1 MAACLLLAN
10 ALRAELT
17 YSSSSTAPP
26 VDAADIANLAGG
38 GALTGGDDAN
48 WIFGLDRPS
57 QGQTFTTG
65 SNPAGYDLDA
75 VTIQRATGTTS
86 YSFADV
92 TGLTYRLR
100 IDTPSGTDLSAADLL
115 NDTTASI
122 VARATTAEGANLV
135 TDPAALGYVTLSGFS
150 VHLNPD
156 TTYSFD
162 VVVPNGISQGWR
174 LNATTDTNSYTGG
187 TAFSSGDNGTP
198 TDTLVARSGDRVFH
212 LNLVET
218 TAGSP
223 PALAGTDPADDANN
237 VPASANLVASFNKQ
251 VQAGT
256 GSISLRRTSDD
267 VEIESFDVSS
277 SSQLSFS
284 GSQLTIDPAAN
295 LTAGVEY
302 YVLIPASA
310 VKDASGNFF
319 AGITTPGA
327 WSFTADGTA
336 PMGSGMVPMA
346 GATGVSTT
354 AGLTLTFDEAVQTGT
369 GTITIHRV
377 SDDGVVETIDVTT
390 EAVVIDGTDVTIT
403 RSIVLDG
410 FTNYY
415 VNISA
420 GAFTDLSGNPFAGV
434 SGSSAWAFSTAAAAV
449 QLSGGDVIKL
459 DLGTAGDG
467 DGPPGATADWNQVT
481 SGANITIG
489 AGSVKRHGD
498 AAVVSG
504 VTINVA
510 AGSLVNTGQ
519 ANDSKAAGW
528 SGLVGDPYYNDE
540 AFTDLVYGYNPG
552 QLTVTF
558 GGLDPSLTYNLRTYS
573 LMNEGLANFG
583 LTVTDGGG
591 TIVRTNLNRA
601 ALYATAPLSPN
612 LIFEGI
618 SPDGS
623 GNIAATISSTAGVS
637 FEAVVLEAIQ
647 DHPSG
652 YANWAAA
659 QTPPLL
665 GGPTAVGPDGLSN
678 LMVYALDL
686 KTDGTNGSAGTLAGT
701 RLSFAKRAEAVANG
715 DVTYAIEESDDLG
728 QADPW
733 TEIPTYVENSAT
745 TISCDLPPGKSRTFV
760 RLVVRQP

>member
-1 MAACLLLAN
+1 MAACLLLAGP
-10 ALRAELT
+10 LRAELT
-17 YSSSSTAPP
+17 YSSSSTAPS
-26 VDAADIANLAGG
+26 VDDADIANLAGG
-38 GALTGGDDAN
+38 GALTGGAEAN

-65 SNPAGYDLDA
+65 PNPAGYDLDA
-75 VTIQRATGTTS
+75 VTIQRATAS
-86 YSFADV
+86 WSFANV

-100 IDTPSGTDLSAADLL
+100 IDTPSGTNLSAADLL
-115 NDTTASI
+115 NDASASI
-122 VARATTAEGANLV
+122 AARATTVEGGNLV
-135 TDPAALGYVTLSGFS
+135 TDPAPLGYVTLSGFS
-150 VHLNPD
+150 VHLAPA

-162 VVVPNGISQGWR
+162 VVVPNGINQGWQ
-174 LNATTDTNSYTGG
+174 LNATTNTNSYTGG

-198 TDTLVARSGDRVFH
+198 TNTLVARSGDRVFH

-218 TAGSP
+218 TPVGP
-223 PALAGTDPADDANN
+223 PVLTGTNPADDATN
-237 VPASANLVASFNKQ
+237 VPASANLVASFDKV

-256 GSISLRRTSDD
+256 GSISLKRTSDN

-310 VKDASGNFF
+310 VKDASDNFF
-319 AGITTPGA
+319 AGITTPGG
-327 WSFTADGTA
+327 WSFTTDGTA
-336 PMGSGMVPMA
+336 PTVVTLSPADDATNVLT
-346 GATGVSTT
+346 GANLV
-354 AGLTLTFDEAVQTGT
+354 ATFDEAVQKGT
-369 GTITIHRV
+369 GNITLKRTSDNSTVESFDVV
-377 SDDGVVETIDVTT
+377 SSSQLTFSATT
-390 EAVVIDGTDVTIT
+390 VTINPT
-403 RSIVLDG
+403 SDLASSIG
-410 FTNYY
+410 YY
-415 VNISA
+415 VQIDNTA
-420 GAFTDLSGNPFAGV
+420 VKDLSGNPYTGIADTTSWSFTTVAV
-434 SGSSAWAFSTAAAAV
+434 V

-467 DGPPGATADWNQVT
+467 DGTPGATADWNQVS
-481 SGANITIG
+481 SGANITVG

-504 VTINVA
+504 VTLNVA
-510 AGSLVNTGQ
+510 AGNILNTGQ
-519 ANDSKAAGW
+519 ANEAITAGW
-528 SGLVGDPYYNDE
+528 SGLAGDPYFNNE
-540 AFTDLVYGYNPG
+540 AFTDLVYAFTPN

-558 GGLDPSLTYNLRTYS
+558 GGLDPSLTYNLRTYV
-573 LMNEGLANFG
+573 MVNENRPNFD
-583 LTVTDGGG
+583 LTVTNGGG
-591 TIVRTNLNRA
+591 TIVRTNLSRQG
-601 ALYATAPLSPN
+601 LYATAPLSPN

-623 GNIAATISSTAGVS
+623 GNIAATTSCATFGVG
-637 FEAVVLEAIQ
+637 FQAVVLEAIQ
-647 DHPSG
+647 DHPPG
-652 YANWAAA
+652 YDNWAAA

-665 GGPTAVGPDGLSN
+665 GGPAAVGPDGLSN

-733 TEIPTYVENSAT
+733 TEISTYVENSAT

-760 RLVVRQP
+760 RLVVRQQ